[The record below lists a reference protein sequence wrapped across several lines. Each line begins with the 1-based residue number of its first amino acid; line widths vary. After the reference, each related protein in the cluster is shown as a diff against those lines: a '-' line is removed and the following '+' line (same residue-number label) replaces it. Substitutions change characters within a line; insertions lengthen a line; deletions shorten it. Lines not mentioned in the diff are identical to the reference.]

1 MLTFQDFYPQK
12 NETLENSNA
21 DKAKWNEAFVSI
33 DNIFRLF
40 YITTIKLKQTG
51 VMVIDENNTE
61 NRGSPERATLV
72 SESGLTNHF
81 TIDNVLTC

>member
-33 DNIFRLF
+33 DDFFNF
-40 YITTIKLKQTG
+40 T
-51 VMVIDENNTE
+51 D
-61 NRGSPERATLV
+61 
-72 SESGLTNHF
+72 F
-81 TIDNVLTC
+81 TIIELDMMKQILYNFPVLTFVKDESSVISQLLN